1 MQIKVNKT
9 KMYSLLKNVCKKYLV
24 YKSSN
29 YHFCSIKN
37 CFYLSC
43 NKFIIGNDFNFIMLI
58 DEEILSIFVIKKE
71 NGNLVDYFLINYQ
84 EEYHY
89 FKLLSGL
96 KIITL

>member
-29 YHFCSIKN
+29 YHFYSINN

-58 DEEILSIFVIKKE
+58 DEEKLSIFVIKKE
-71 NGNLVDYFLINYQ
+71 NGNLVDYIFINYQ

>member
-29 YHFCSIKN
+29 YHFYSIDKF
-37 CFYLSC
+37 FYLS
-43 NKFIIGNDFNFIMLI
+43 GNDFNFITLI

-71 NGNLVDYFLINYQ
+71 NGNLVDYIFINYQ

>member
-9 KMYSLLKNVCKKYLV
+9 KMYSLLKNVCKKYIV
-24 YKSSN
+24 DKSSN
-29 YHFCSIKN
+29 YR
-37 CFYLSC
+37 
-43 NKFIIGNDFNFIMLI
+43 FISFDSGFQLIGNEFNFIMFI
-58 DEEILSIFVIKKE
+58 DEEILSIYVLKKE
-71 NGNLVDYFLINYQ
+71 NGNIVDLFRVNYQ

>member
-9 KMYSLLKNVCKKYLV
+9 KMYSLLKNVCKKYIV
-24 YKSSN
+24 DKSSN
-29 YHFCSIKN
+29 YHFHSIDN
-37 CFYLSC
+37 YFYFS
-43 NKFIIGNDFNFIMLI
+43 GNDFNFITLI
-58 DEEILSIFVIKKE
+58 DEEILSIFVIKKV
-71 NGNLVDYFLINYQ
+71 NGNLVDYIFINYQ

>member
-9 KMYSLLKNVCKKYLV
+9 KMYSLLKNVCKKYIV
-24 YKSSN
+24 DISSN
-29 YHFCSIKN
+29 YR
-37 CFYLSC
+37 
-43 NKFIIGNDFNFIMLI
+43 FISFDSGFQLIGNEFNFIMFI
-58 DEEILSIFVIKKE
+58 DEEILSIYVLKKE
-71 NGNLVDYFLINYQ
+71 NGNIVDLFRVNYQ

>member
-9 KMYSLLKNVCKKYLV
+9 KMYSLLKNVCKKYIV
-24 YKSSN
+24 DKSSN
-29 YHFCSIKN
+29 YHFYSINN
-37 CFYLSC
+37 CFYLS
-43 NKFIIGNDFNFIMLI
+43 GNDFNFITVI
-58 DEEILSIFVIKKE
+58 DKEILSIFVIKKE

>member
-9 KMYSLLKNVCKKYLV
+9 KMYSLLKNVCKKYIV
-24 YKSSN
+24 DKSSN
-29 YHFCSIKN
+29 YHFYSINN
-37 CFYLSC
+37 CFYLS
-43 NKFIIGNDFNFIMLI
+43 GNDFNFITVI
-58 DEEILSIFVIKKE
+58 DKEILSIFVIKKV
-71 NGNLVDYFLINYQ
+71 NGNLVDYIFINYQ